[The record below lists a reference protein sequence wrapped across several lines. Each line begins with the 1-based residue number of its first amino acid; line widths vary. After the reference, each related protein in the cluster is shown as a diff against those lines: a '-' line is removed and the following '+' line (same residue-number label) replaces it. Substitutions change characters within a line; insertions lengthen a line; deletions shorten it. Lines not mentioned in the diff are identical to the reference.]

1 MSNFRVNLNNIK
13 IASPCEADWDS
24 MFGNERKRFCGQ
36 CKLNVYN
43 LSGMSR
49 AEAEALL
56 EQSEGRLCVRYF
68 RRADGTILTEDCPVG
83 WAKVKKRVSAFATAA
98 FAIFVSAFSGAYFS
112 AKGVSGA
119 EVGKLL
125 PIPLT
130 TPTPK
135 YEPLM
140 GAVAM
145 PSPTPTPKA
154 SPSPTPKIKMGRVVV
169 RPVDPEKEAEEARL
183 RAEVE
188 RAAGV

>member
-13 IASPCEADWDS
+13 IASPCEADWES

-49 AEAEALL
+49 NEAEALL
-56 EQSEGRLCVRYF
+56 EQSEGRLCVRYY

-83 WAKVKKRVSAFATAA
+83 WAKVKKRASAFATAA
-98 FAIFVSAFSGAYFS
+98 FAVFVSAFSGAYFS
-112 AKGVSGA
+112 VKSSGA

-130 TPTPK
+130 TPTPN
-135 YEPLM
+135 YDHVM
-140 GAVAM
+140 GAIAM
-145 PSPTPTPKA
+145 PTPKT
-154 SPSPTPKIKMGRVVV
+154 SPSPTPKPKMKMGRVVI
-169 RPVDPEKEAEEARL
+169 RPIDPEKEAEEARI

-188 RAAGV
+188 RAAGI